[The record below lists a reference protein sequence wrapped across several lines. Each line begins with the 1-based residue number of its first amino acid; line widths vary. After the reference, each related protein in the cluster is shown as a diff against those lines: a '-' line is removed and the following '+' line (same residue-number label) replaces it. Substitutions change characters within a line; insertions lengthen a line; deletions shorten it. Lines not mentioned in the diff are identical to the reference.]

1 MKKSSTDSLKFIPAK
16 FIPALLTIFLF
27 LFFWSVICK
36 LGIISAYVLPSPEKC
51 FNSLVV
57 MIISGDIFIDIG
69 ISFSRVA
76 RGFLLALV
84 IAFALGMISSV
95 VPFSKHFF
103 EYLIQFFKN
112 VPPISMIPLLILW
125 CGIGE
130 TTKLII
136 IILASFFPMYMN
148 IVKGFTGCDKKL
160 IEVGKSFGYTR
171 LRCFFKIILPNAISD
186 ILVGMRIGL
195 GYAWRAIIG
204 AEMVAASTGL
214 GHMIL
219 FSQTMSRTDRVIV
232 GIVVIGLVGYFTDKS
247 FGIVLSKVLKGKA
260 ENGWN

>member
-1 MKKSSTDSLKFIPAK
+1 MKKRKIGSLKFIPA
-16 FIPALLTIFLF
+16 ILTVFSVVLV
-27 LFFWSVICK
+27 WSVVCR
-36 LGIISAYVLPSPEKC
+36 LGIISSYILPSPERC
-51 FNSLVV
+51 FNSLIA
-57 MIISGDIFIDIG
+57 MIKSGDIFVDIG
-69 ISFSRVA
+69 ISLSRVA
-76 RGFLLALV
+76 RGFLLAFI
-84 IAFALGMISSV
+84 IAFVLGMISSV
-95 VPFSKHFF
+95 IPFSKNFF

-130 TTKLII
+130 TTKTII

-160 IEVGKSFGYTR
+160 IEVGKSFGYSQ
-171 LRCFFKIILPNAISD
+171 LECFSKIILPNAVSD
-186 ILVGMRIGL
+186 ILVGMRVGL
-195 GYAWRAIIG
+195 GYAWRAIIA

-232 GIVVIGLVGYFTDKS
+232 GIVVIGLVGYLTDKI
-247 FGIVLSKVLKGKA
+247 FGIVLNKVLKGKA

>member
-1 MKKSSTDSLKFIPAK
+1 MTLIRKNPVRLIPGIFTISSV
-16 FIPALLTIFLF
+16 LLIW
-27 LFFWSVICK
+27 FFVCYFEIVSSYI
-36 LGIISAYVLPSPEKC
+36 LPSPGKC
-51 FNSLVV
+51 LRSFFSMVK
-57 MIISGDIFIDIG
+57 SGEIFVDIG
-69 ISFSRVA
+69 ISLSRVG
-76 RGFLLALV
+76 RGFS
-84 IAFALGMISSV
+84 IAFLIAFFLGMLNYVI
-95 VPFSKHFF
+95 PFSKHYF

-112 VPPISMIPLLILW
+112 VPPLSMIPLLILW

-130 TTKLII
+130 TTKTVII
-136 IILASFFPMYMN
+136 IMASFFPIYMN

-160 IEVGKSFGYTR
+160 IEVGKSFDYSDFM
-171 LRCFFKIILPNAISD
+171 CFVKIILPSSVPD
-186 ILVGMRIGL
+186 ILVGMRVGL

-232 GIVVIGLVGYFTDKS
+232 GIIVIGLVGYMTDKL
-247 FGIVLSKVLKGKA
+247 FGIILKAILKEKI